1 MPTESLT
8 LPRSPRSA
16 ETRGIGEGPTHHD
29 ALGVETATA
38 VATMPRPRRGPRSR
52 HPGEVLPAAAH
63 GPGPCVPDID
73 STLAPSRITPPEE
86 TDSFRPRTTHRIR
99 RPEDERGMSSSVQ
112 LSLLFPAFLILFFLA
127 MQWSLYYWAS
137 TTALAAAQDG
147 ARAAAAYGSN
157 LSNGILAAER
167 ALTTDALQKPQVS
180 GERGAITTT
189 ITVTGHSRSLVPGW
203 KPQITKTASVP
214 TERLTRK

>member
-1 MPTESLT
+1 
-8 LPRSPRSA
+8 
-16 ETRGIGEGPTHHD
+16 
-29 ALGVETATA
+29 
-38 VATMPRPRRGPRSR
+38 
-52 HPGEVLPAAAH
+52 
-63 GPGPCVPDID
+63 
-73 STLAPSRITPPEE
+73 
-86 TDSFRPRTTHRIR
+86 
-99 RPEDERGMSSSVQ
+99 MSSSVQ
-112 LSLLFPAFLILFFLA
+112 LSLLFPAFLMLFFLA

-157 LSNGILAAER
+157 LNEGILAAER

-180 GERGAITTT
+180 GERGTITTT
-189 ITVTGHSRSLVPGW
+189 ITVTGHARSLVPGW